1 MSLMVEVSLISGKTV
16 SLQMH
21 GDESVETLRG
31 VHREPWE
38 LAKVDSWT
46 SPEVF
51 LMEERRSKRPGC
63 NVRSHSRSRFDQ
75 SIYVAEG

>member
-38 LAKVDSWT
+38 LARVDS
-46 SPEVF
+46 
-51 LMEERRSKRPGC
+51 
-63 NVRSHSRSRFDQ
+63 
-75 SIYVAEG
+75 